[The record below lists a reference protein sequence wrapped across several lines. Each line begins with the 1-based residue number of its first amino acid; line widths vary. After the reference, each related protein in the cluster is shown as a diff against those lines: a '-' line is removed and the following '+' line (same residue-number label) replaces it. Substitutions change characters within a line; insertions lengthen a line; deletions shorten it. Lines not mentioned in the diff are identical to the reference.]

1 MAERSGGGFLERT
14 RWQSSPPAST
24 LRHQISPTVVEQRRT
39 LPPPRA
45 RGRGTGGQLD
55 SSPVKT
61 HAAARRAARGPS
73 HGRGPPLPLLA
84 VAGTNRQ
91 SGCARG
97 CSKPLEPLVCLGE
110 VCFSLFSAEEV
121 FCRCRTAICCGQ
133 SKARSCARSVR
144 QPLRH

>member
-61 HAAARRAARGPS
+61 RAAARRAARGPS

-84 VAGTNRQ
+84 VAGTNRR

-97 CSKPLEPLVCLGE
+97 CSKPLEPWFVWGKFASLSFLQKR
-110 VCFSLFSAEEV
+110 CFADAERLSAVDSLKQDHVPGPSAS
-121 FCRCRTAICCGQ
+121 R
-133 SKARSCARSVR
+133 
-144 QPLRH
+144 